1 MAVRISPKRV
11 DNGAEHGDIPCSSLL
26 LHRSF
31 RLPCTRSPRRRIRS
45 SLRALLVILVPAA
58 GLSPAAVAQ
67 TSVAG
72 PPPLGSVTG
81 TQVLQHLTRTVDWY
95 RQLTALGQS
104 SGLADDEVDRDRLRQ
119 SSIAAVQFAFEFSS
133 AAASVLGSSA
143 GSASAETADSSD
155 DAARMARTAAR
166 MSARVSA
173 LQSRVKELDSEIA
186 TARSRARDSLTARRG
201 QVQASLDLALEVQ
214 KTVVQLQQF
223 AARSTSAGA
232 GGASLATQIADL
244 QRTVP
249 ETRLA
254 GTPSRGAASGTGT
267 TDTGAAATA
276 PTSSSST
283 PVSSAVAIRPTSA
296 GLIPLAGE
304 WLALRS
310 TRRQVEDAIRTT
322 DHLSDG
328 LDSLRRAVGRQVG
341 TLVRTSMADTLS
353 TNPGAQATAQRQTET
368 ATTQFRKLS
377 AVLVPLSE
385 QDITMDDARGT
396 LAALSSTFSEQSLS
410 VARNIAFRAA
420 VLALCIALV
429 LIISEFWRRAT
440 FKYLHDTRRRRQFLL
455 LRRVAVAIALLV
467 ILFLGFVSEIG
478 SLATYV
484 GFLTAGIAVALQN
497 VILAVVAY
505 FFLIGRYGVRLG
517 DRITLAGVT
526 GRVVEIGLIRLYVM
540 ELSGPELQP
549 TGRIVVLSNAVL
561 FKPEALFKQ
570 VPGAEYVWHSVTLTL
585 APATDVHAVQER
597 LHAAAESVYAT
608 YKDTIEAQH
617 AAVQRLVDFETTSP
631 EPRVDVRYTETG
643 FEFTV
648 RYPVLPDRAAA
659 NDQLMAKTL
668 RDAVAGESQ
677 VAMNPPQDSTIT

>member
-1 MAVRISPKRV
+1 M
-11 DNGAEHGDIPCSSLL
+11 
-26 LHRSF
+26 
-31 RLPCTRSPRRRIRS
+31 
-45 SLRALLVILVPAA
+45 
-58 GLSPAAVAQ
+58 
-67 TSVAG
+67 
-72 PPPLGSVTG
+72 
-81 TQVLQHLTRTVDWY
+81 DWY
-95 RQLTALGQS
+95 RQLIALGQS

-119 SSIAAVQFAFEFSS
+119 SSIAAVQFAFDFSN
-133 AAASVLGSSA
+133 AAASVLGPAGAVA
-143 GSASAETADSSD
+143 GSAPPDSSD

-166 MSARVSA
+166 LAARASA
-173 LQSRVKELDSEIA
+173 LQSRVKELDTEIA
-186 TARSRARDSLTARRG
+186 SAPARIRDSLTTRRA
-201 QVQASLDLALEVQ
+201 QVQASLDLTLEVQ

-223 AARSTSAGA
+223 AARSTSAG
-232 GGASLATQIADL
+232 GGAASLATQIADL

-249 ETRLA
+249 ETRSASSASRETA
-254 GTPSRGAASGTGT
+254 GRGGTA
-267 TDTGAAATA
+267 DTGASVSVPPPASNA
-276 PTSSSST
+276 SVSST
-283 PVSSAVAIRPTSA
+283 VAIRPSSA
-296 GLIPLAGE
+296 GLIPLASE
-304 WLALRS
+304 WFSLRA
-310 TRRQVEDAIRTT
+310 TRRQVDDAIKTT
-322 DHLSDG
+322 DKLSDE

-353 TNPGAQATAQRQTET
+353 TGTGAGGAAQRQTET
-368 ATTQFRKLS
+368 ATAQFRKLS
-377 AVLVPLSE
+377 TVLVPLSE

-396 LAALSSTFSEQSLS
+396 LSALSTTFSERSLA

-429 LIISEFWRRAT
+429 LLISEFWRRAT

-484 GFLTAGIAVALQN
+484 GFLTAGVAVALQN

-570 VPGAEYVWHSVTLTL
+570 IPGAEYVWHSVTLTL
-585 APATDVHAVQER
+585 APTTDVRAVQER
-597 LHAAAESVYAT
+597 LQAAAESVYGT
-608 YKDTIEAQH
+608 YKETIDAQH

-631 EPRVDVRYTETG
+631 EPRVDVRYTDTG

-659 NDQLMAKTL
+659 NDQLMVKTL
-668 RDAVAGESQ
+668 HDAVAQESQ
-677 VAMNPPQDSTIT
+677 VTMNSPQDTTAE

>member
-1 MAVRISPKRV
+1 M
-11 DNGAEHGDIPCSSLL
+11 
-26 LHRSF
+26 
-31 RLPCTRSPRRRIRS
+31 
-45 SLRALLVILVPAA
+45 
-58 GLSPAAVAQ
+58 
-67 TSVAG
+67 
-72 PPPLGSVTG
+72 
-81 TQVLQHLTRTVDWY
+81 DWY

-104 SGLADDEVDRDRLRQ
+104 SGLADDEVDRERLRQ
-119 SSIAAVQFAFEFSS
+119 SSIAAVQFAFYFSN
-133 AAASVLGSSA
+133 AAASVLGPGAAVA
-143 GSASAETADSSD
+143 GSAPPDSSD
-155 DAARMARTAAR
+155 DAARMARTRARLAAR
-166 MSARVSA
+166 ASA
-173 LQSRVKELDSEIA
+173 LQSRVKELDTEIA
-186 TARSRARDSLTARRG
+186 SARARTRDSLTTRRA
-201 QVQASLDLALEVQ
+201 QVQASLDLTLEVQ

-223 AARSTSAGA
+223 AARSTSAG
-232 GGASLATQIADL
+232 GGAASLATQIADL

-249 ETRLA
+249 ETR
-254 GTPSRGAASGTGT
+254 SAASASRETAGRTGT
-267 TDTGAAATA
+267 ADTGASVSVPSPASNA
-276 PTSSSST
+276 SVSST
-283 PVSSAVAIRPTSA
+283 VAIRPSSA
-296 GLIPLAGE
+296 GLIPLASE
-304 WLALRS
+304 WFSLRA
-310 TRRQVEDAIRTT
+310 TRRQVDDAIKTT
-322 DHLSDG
+322 DRLSG
-328 LDSLRRAVGRQVG
+328 ELDSLRRAVGRQVS

-353 TNPGAQATAQRQTET
+353 TSTGASVVAQRQTET
-368 ATTQFRKLS
+368 ATAQFRKLS
-377 AVLVPLSE
+377 TVLVPLSE

-396 LAALSSTFSEQSLS
+396 LAALSTTFSERALE

-429 LIISEFWRRAT
+429 LLISEFWRRAT

-570 VPGAEYVWHSVTLTL
+570 IPGAEYVWHSVTLTL
-585 APATDVHAVQER
+585 APTTDVRAVQER
-597 LHAAAESVYAT
+597 LQAAAESVYGT
-608 YKDTIEAQH
+608 YKETIDAQH

-631 EPRVDVRYTETG
+631 EPRVDVRYTDTG

-659 NDQLMAKTL
+659 NDQLMVKTL
-668 RDAVAGESQ
+668 HDAVAGESQ
-677 VAMNPPQDSTIT
+677 VTMNLPQDTTAQ

>member
-1 MAVRISPKRV
+1 M
-11 DNGAEHGDIPCSSLL
+11 
-26 LHRSF
+26 
-31 RLPCTRSPRRRIRS
+31 
-45 SLRALLVILVPAA
+45 
-58 GLSPAAVAQ
+58 
-67 TSVAG
+67 
-72 PPPLGSVTG
+72 TG

-95 RQLTALGQS
+95 RQLTALGQA
-104 SGLADDEVDRDRLRQ
+104 SGLANDEVDRDRLRQ
-119 SSIAAVQFAFEFSS
+119 SSIAAVQFAFEFSN
-133 AAASVLGSSA
+133 AAASLLGSTA
-143 GSASAETADSSD
+143 GGISTETADSSD

-166 MSARVSA
+166 IAARVSA
-173 LQSRVKELDSEIA
+173 LQSRVRELDTEIA
-186 TARSRARDSLTARRG
+186 AAPSRTRDSLTARRG

-214 KTVVQLQQF
+214 RTVVQLQQF
-223 AARSTSAGA
+223 AARSTSAG
-232 GGASLATQIADL
+232 GGVTSLTTQIADL

-249 ETRLA
+249 ETRSA
-254 GTPSRGAASGTGT
+254 GTPAHGAASGNGATGT
-267 TDTGAAATA
+267 GTAATV
-276 PTSSSST
+276 PIPSST
-283 PVSSAVAIRPTSA
+283 APLASTVAIRPTSA

-304 WLALRS
+304 WLALRG
-310 TRRQVEDAIRTT
+310 TRRQVEDAIRIT
-322 DHLSDG
+322 DNLSDE
-328 LDSLRRAVGRQVG
+328 LDSLRRAVGRQVS
-341 TLVRTSMADTLS
+341 TLVRSSMADTVS
-353 TNPGAQATAQRQTET
+353 TSPGGSAVAQRQTET

-377 AVLVPLSE
+377 SVLVPLSE

-396 LAALSSTFSEQSLS
+396 LAALSTTFSEQSLA
-410 VARNIAFRAA
+410 VARDIAFRAA
-420 VLALCIALV
+420 VLVLCIALV

-526 GRVVEIGLIRLYVM
+526 GRVVEIGLIRLYLM
-540 ELSGPELQP
+540 ELAGPELQP

-570 VPGAEYVWHSVTLTL
+570 IPGAEYVWHSVTLTL
-585 APATDVHAVQER
+585 APATDVRAVQER
-597 LHAAAESVYAT
+597 LQKAAESVYAT
-608 YKDTIEAQH
+608 YKDTIETQH

-659 NDQLMAKTL
+659 NDQLMVKTL

-677 VAMNPPQDSTIT
+677 VTMHAPPDTASTWPGPRDAT

>member
-1 MAVRISPKRV
+1 M
-11 DNGAEHGDIPCSSLL
+11 
-26 LHRSF
+26 
-31 RLPCTRSPRRRIRS
+31 
-45 SLRALLVILVPAA
+45 
-58 GLSPAAVAQ
+58 
-67 TSVAG
+67 
-72 PPPLGSVTG
+72 TG
-81 TQVLQHLTRTVDWY
+81 TDVLQHLTRTVDWY
-95 RQLTALGQS
+95 RQLIALGQS

-119 SSIAAVQFAFEFSS
+119 SSIAAVQFAFDFSN
-133 AAASVLGSSA
+133 AAASVLGPAGAVA
-143 GSASAETADSSD
+143 GSAPPDSSD

-166 MSARVSA
+166 LAARASA
-173 LQSRVKELDSEIA
+173 LQSRVKELDTEIA
-186 TARSRARDSLTARRG
+186 SAPARIRDSLTTRRA
-201 QVQASLDLALEVQ
+201 QVQASLDLTLEVQ

-223 AARSTSAGA
+223 AARSTSAG
-232 GGASLATQIADL
+232 GGAASLATQIADL

-249 ETRLA
+249 ETRSASSASRETA
-254 GTPSRGAASGTGT
+254 GRGGTA
-267 TDTGAAATA
+267 DTGASVSVPPPASNA
-276 PTSSSST
+276 SVSST
-283 PVSSAVAIRPTSA
+283 VAIRPSSA
-296 GLIPLAGE
+296 GLIPLASE
-304 WLALRS
+304 WFSLRA
-310 TRRQVEDAIRTT
+310 TRRQVDDAIKTT
-322 DHLSDG
+322 DKLSDE

-353 TNPGAQATAQRQTET
+353 TGTGAGGAAQRQTET
-368 ATTQFRKLS
+368 ATAQFRKLS
-377 AVLVPLSE
+377 TVLVPLSE

-396 LAALSSTFSEQSLS
+396 LSALSTTFSERSLA

-429 LIISEFWRRAT
+429 LLISEFWRRAT

-484 GFLTAGIAVALQN
+484 GFLTAGVAVALQN

-570 VPGAEYVWHSVTLTL
+570 IPGAEYVWHSVTLTL
-585 APATDVHAVQER
+585 APTTDVRAVQER
-597 LHAAAESVYAT
+597 LQAAAESVYGT
-608 YKDTIEAQH
+608 YKETIDAQH

-631 EPRVDVRYTETG
+631 EPRVDVRYTDTG

-659 NDQLMAKTL
+659 NDQLMVKTL
-668 RDAVAGESQ
+668 HDAVAQESQ
-677 VAMNPPQDSTIT
+677 VTMNSPQDTTAE

>member
-1 MAVRISPKRV
+1 V
-11 DNGAEHGDIPCSSLL
+11 DKGRGGGDISLARSSLL
-26 LHRSF
+26 PASLS
-31 RLPCTRSPRRRIRS
+31 RRPRIRF
-45 SLRALLVILVPAA
+45 ALVAPFAILLAAA
-58 GLSPAAVAQ
+58 GISPAAVAQ
-67 TSVAG
+67 TPAA
-72 PPPLGSVTG
+72 PAPPLGSVTG
-81 TQVLQHLTRTVDWY
+81 TDVLQHLTRTVDWY
-95 RQLTALGQS
+95 RQLIALGQS

-119 SSIAAVQFAFEFSS
+119 SSIAAVQFAFDFSN
-133 AAASVLGSSA
+133 AAASVLGPAGAVA
-143 GSASAETADSSD
+143 GSAPPDSSD

-166 MSARVSA
+166 LAARASA
-173 LQSRVKELDSEIA
+173 LQSRVKELDTEIA
-186 TARSRARDSLTARRG
+186 SAPARIRDSLTTRRA
-201 QVQASLDLALEVQ
+201 QVQASLDLTLEVQ

-223 AARSTSAGA
+223 AARSTSAG
-232 GGASLATQIADL
+232 GGAASLATQIADL

-249 ETRLA
+249 ETRSASSASRETA
-254 GTPSRGAASGTGT
+254 GRGGTA
-267 TDTGAAATA
+267 DTGASVSVPPPASNA
-276 PTSSSST
+276 SVSST
-283 PVSSAVAIRPTSA
+283 VAIRPSSA
-296 GLIPLAGE
+296 GLIPLASE
-304 WLALRS
+304 WFSLRA
-310 TRRQVEDAIRTT
+310 TRRQVDDAIKTT
-322 DHLSDG
+322 DKLSDE

-353 TNPGAQATAQRQTET
+353 TGTGAGGAAQRQTET
-368 ATTQFRKLS
+368 ATAQFRKLS
-377 AVLVPLSE
+377 TVLVPLSE

-396 LAALSSTFSEQSLS
+396 LSALSTTFSERSLA

-429 LIISEFWRRAT
+429 LLISEFWRRAT

-484 GFLTAGIAVALQN
+484 GFLTAGVAVALQN

-570 VPGAEYVWHSVTLTL
+570 IPGAEYVWHSVTLTL
-585 APATDVHAVQER
+585 APTTDVRAVQER
-597 LHAAAESVYAT
+597 LQAAAESVYGT
-608 YKDTIEAQH
+608 YKETIDAQH

-631 EPRVDVRYTETG
+631 EPRVDVRYTDTG

-659 NDQLMAKTL
+659 NDQLMVKTL
-668 RDAVAGESQ
+668 HDAVAQESQ
-677 VAMNPPQDSTIT
+677 VTMNSPQDTTAE

>member
-1 MAVRISPKRV
+1 V
-11 DNGAEHGDIPCSSLL
+11 DKGRGGGDISVARSSLL
-26 LHRSF
+26 PASLS
-31 RLPCTRSPRRRIRS
+31 RRPRIRF
-45 SLRALLVILVPAA
+45 ALVARLAILLAAA
-58 GLSPAAVAQ
+58 GISPAAVAQ
-67 TSVAG
+67 TPAA
-72 PPPLGSVTG
+72 PAPPLGSVTG
-81 TQVLQHLTRTVDWY
+81 TDVLQHLTRTVDWY
-95 RQLTALGQS
+95 RQLIALGQS

-119 SSIAAVQFAFEFSS
+119 SSIAAVQFAFDFSN
-133 AAASVLGSSA
+133 AAASVLGPAGAVA
-143 GSASAETADSSD
+143 GSAPPDSSD

-166 MSARVSA
+166 LAARASA
-173 LQSRVKELDSEIA
+173 LQSRVKELDTEIA
-186 TARSRARDSLTARRG
+186 SAPARIRDSLTTRRA
-201 QVQASLDLALEVQ
+201 QVQASLDLTLEVQ

-223 AARSTSAGA
+223 AARSTSAG
-232 GGASLATQIADL
+232 GGAASLATQIADL

-249 ETRLA
+249 ETRSASSASRETA
-254 GTPSRGAASGTGT
+254 GRGGTA
-267 TDTGAAATA
+267 DTGASVSVPPPASNA
-276 PTSSSST
+276 SVSST
-283 PVSSAVAIRPTSA
+283 VAIRPSSA
-296 GLIPLAGE
+296 GLIPLASE
-304 WLALRS
+304 WFSLRA
-310 TRRQVEDAIRTT
+310 TRRQVDDAIKTT
-322 DHLSDG
+322 DKLSDE

-353 TNPGAQATAQRQTET
+353 TGTGAGGAAQRQTET
-368 ATTQFRKLS
+368 ATAQFRKLS
-377 AVLVPLSE
+377 TVLVPLSE

-396 LAALSSTFSEQSLS
+396 LSALSTTFSERSLA

-429 LIISEFWRRAT
+429 LLISEFWRRAT

-484 GFLTAGIAVALQN
+484 GFLTAGVAVALQN

-570 VPGAEYVWHSVTLTL
+570 IPGAEYVWHSVTLTL
-585 APATDVHAVQER
+585 APTTDVRAVQER
-597 LHAAAESVYAT
+597 LQAAAESVYGT
-608 YKDTIEAQH
+608 YKETIDAQH

-631 EPRVDVRYTETG
+631 EPRVDVRYTDTG

-659 NDQLMAKTL
+659 NDQLMVKTL
-668 RDAVAGESQ
+668 HDAVAQESQ
-677 VAMNPPQDSTIT
+677 VTMNSPQDTTAE

>member
-1 MAVRISPKRV
+1 MPA
-11 DNGAEHGDIPCSSLL
+11 SL
-26 LHRSF
+26 S
-31 RLPCTRSPRRRIRS
+31 RRPRIRF
-45 SLRALLVILVPAA
+45 ALVARLAILLAAA
-58 GLSPAAVAQ
+58 GISPAAVAQ
-67 TSVAG
+67 TPAA
-72 PPPLGSVTG
+72 PAPPLGSVTG
-81 TQVLQHLTRTVDWY
+81 TDVLQHLTRTVDWY
-95 RQLTALGQS
+95 RQLIALGQS

-119 SSIAAVQFAFEFSS
+119 SSIAAVQFAFDFSN
-133 AAASVLGSSA
+133 AAASVLGPAGAVA
-143 GSASAETADSSD
+143 GSAPPDSSD

-166 MSARVSA
+166 LAARASA
-173 LQSRVKELDSEIA
+173 LQSRVKELDTEIA
-186 TARSRARDSLTARRG
+186 SAPARIRDSLTTRRA
-201 QVQASLDLALEVQ
+201 QVQASLDLTLEVQ

-223 AARSTSAGA
+223 AARSTSAG
-232 GGASLATQIADL
+232 GGAASLATQIADL

-249 ETRLA
+249 ETRSASSASRETA
-254 GTPSRGAASGTGT
+254 GRGGTA
-267 TDTGAAATA
+267 DTGASVSVPPPASNA
-276 PTSSSST
+276 SVSST
-283 PVSSAVAIRPTSA
+283 VAIRPSSA
-296 GLIPLAGE
+296 GLIPLASE
-304 WLALRS
+304 WFSLRA
-310 TRRQVEDAIRTT
+310 TRRQVDDAIKTT
-322 DHLSDG
+322 DKLSDE

-353 TNPGAQATAQRQTET
+353 TGTGAGGAAQRQTET
-368 ATTQFRKLS
+368 ATAQFRKLS
-377 AVLVPLSE
+377 TVLVPLSE

-396 LAALSSTFSEQSLS
+396 LSALSTTFSERSLA

-429 LIISEFWRRAT
+429 LLISEFWRRAT

-484 GFLTAGIAVALQN
+484 GFLTAGVAVALQN

-570 VPGAEYVWHSVTLTL
+570 IPGAEYVWHSVTLTL
-585 APATDVHAVQER
+585 APTTDVRAVQER
-597 LHAAAESVYAT
+597 LQAAAESVYGT
-608 YKDTIEAQH
+608 YKETIDAQH

-631 EPRVDVRYTETG
+631 EPRVDVRYTDTG

-659 NDQLMAKTL
+659 NDQLMVKTL
-668 RDAVAGESQ
+668 HDAVAQESQ
-677 VAMNPPQDSTIT
+677 VTMNSPQDTTAE

>member
-1 MAVRISPKRV
+1 M
-11 DNGAEHGDIPCSSLL
+11 
-26 LHRSF
+26 
-31 RLPCTRSPRRRIRS
+31 
-45 SLRALLVILVPAA
+45 
-58 GLSPAAVAQ
+58 
-67 TSVAG
+67 
-72 PPPLGSVTG
+72 TG
-81 TQVLQHLTRTVDWY
+81 TDVLQHLTRTVDWY
-95 RQLTALGQS
+95 RQLIALGQS

-119 SSIAAVQFAFEFSS
+119 SSIAAVQFAFDFSN
-133 AAASVLGSSA
+133 AAASVLGPAGAVA
-143 GSASAETADSSD
+143 GSAPPDSSD

-166 MSARVSA
+166 LAARASA
-173 LQSRVKELDSEIA
+173 LQSRVKELDTEIA
-186 TARSRARDSLTARRG
+186 SAPARIRDSLTTRRA
-201 QVQASLDLALEVQ
+201 QVQASLDLTLEVQ

-223 AARSTSAGA
+223 AARSTSAG
-232 GGASLATQIADL
+232 GGAASLATQIADL

-249 ETRLA
+249 ETRSASSASRETA
-254 GTPSRGAASGTGT
+254 GRGGTA
-267 TDTGAAATA
+267 DTGASVSVPPPASNA
-276 PTSSSST
+276 SVSST
-283 PVSSAVAIRPTSA
+283 VAIRPSSA
-296 GLIPLAGE
+296 GLIPLASE
-304 WLALRS
+304 WFSLRA
-310 TRRQVEDAIRTT
+310 TRRQVDDAIKTT
-322 DHLSDG
+322 DKLSDE

-353 TNPGAQATAQRQTET
+353 TGTGAGGAAQRQTET
-368 ATTQFRKLS
+368 ATAQFRKLS
-377 AVLVPLSE
+377 TVLVPLSE

-396 LAALSSTFSEQSLS
+396 LSALSTTFSERSLA

-429 LIISEFWRRAT
+429 LLISEFWRRAT

-570 VPGAEYVWHSVTLTL
+570 IPGAEYVWHSVTLTL
-585 APATDVHAVQER
+585 APTTDVRAVQER
-597 LHAAAESVYAT
+597 LQAAAESVYGT
-608 YKDTIEAQH
+608 YKETIDAQH

-631 EPRVDVRYTETG
+631 EPRVDVRYTDTG

-659 NDQLMAKTL
+659 NDQLMVKTL
-668 RDAVAGESQ
+668 HDAVAQESQ
-677 VAMNPPQDSTIT
+677 VTMNSPQDTTAE

>member
-1 MAVRISPKRV
+1 
-11 DNGAEHGDIPCSSLL
+11 
-26 LHRSF
+26 
-31 RLPCTRSPRRRIRS
+31 
-45 SLRALLVILVPAA
+45 
-58 GLSPAAVAQ
+58 
-67 TSVAG
+67 
-72 PPPLGSVTG
+72 VTG
-81 TQVLQHLTRTVDWY
+81 TDVLQHLTRTVDWY
-95 RQLTALGQS
+95 RQLIALGQS

-119 SSIAAVQFAFEFSS
+119 SSIAAVQFAFDFSN
-133 AAASVLGSSA
+133 AAASVLGPAGAVA
-143 GSASAETADSSD
+143 GSAPPDSSD

-166 MSARVSA
+166 LAARASA
-173 LQSRVKELDSEIA
+173 LQSRVKELDTEIA
-186 TARSRARDSLTARRG
+186 SAPARIRDSLTTRRA
-201 QVQASLDLALEVQ
+201 QVQASLDLTLEVQ

-223 AARSTSAGA
+223 AARSTSAG
-232 GGASLATQIADL
+232 GGAASLATQIADL

-249 ETRLA
+249 ETRSASSASRETA
-254 GTPSRGAASGTGT
+254 GRGGTA
-267 TDTGAAATA
+267 DTGASVSVPPPASNA
-276 PTSSSST
+276 SVSST
-283 PVSSAVAIRPTSA
+283 VAIRPSSA
-296 GLIPLAGE
+296 GLIPLASE
-304 WLALRS
+304 WFSLRA
-310 TRRQVEDAIRTT
+310 TRRQVDDAIKTT
-322 DHLSDG
+322 DKLSDE

-353 TNPGAQATAQRQTET
+353 TGTGAGGAAQRQTET
-368 ATTQFRKLS
+368 ATAQFRKLS
-377 AVLVPLSE
+377 TVLVPLSE

-396 LAALSSTFSEQSLS
+396 LSALSTTFSERSLA

-429 LIISEFWRRAT
+429 LLISEFWRRAT

-484 GFLTAGIAVALQN
+484 GFLTAGVAVALQN

-570 VPGAEYVWHSVTLTL
+570 IPGAEYVWHSVTLTL
-585 APATDVHAVQER
+585 APTTDVRAVQER
-597 LHAAAESVYAT
+597 LQAAAESVYGT
-608 YKDTIEAQH
+608 YKETIDAQH

-631 EPRVDVRYTETG
+631 EPRVDVRYTDTG

-659 NDQLMAKTL
+659 NDQLMVKTL
-668 RDAVAGESQ
+668 HDAVAQESQ
-677 VAMNPPQDSTIT
+677 VTMNSPQDTTAE

>member
-1 MAVRISPKRV
+1 
-11 DNGAEHGDIPCSSLL
+11 
-26 LHRSF
+26 
-31 RLPCTRSPRRRIRS
+31 
-45 SLRALLVILVPAA
+45 
-58 GLSPAAVAQ
+58 
-67 TSVAG
+67 
-72 PPPLGSVTG
+72 
-81 TQVLQHLTRTVDWY
+81 VDWY
-95 RQLTALGQS
+95 RQLIALGQS

-119 SSIAAVQFAFEFSS
+119 SSIAAVQFAFDFSN
-133 AAASVLGSSA
+133 AAASVLGPAGAVA
-143 GSASAETADSSD
+143 GSAPPDSSD

-166 MSARVSA
+166 LAARASA
-173 LQSRVKELDSEIA
+173 LQSRVKELDTEIA
-186 TARSRARDSLTARRG
+186 SAPARIRDSLTTRRA
-201 QVQASLDLALEVQ
+201 QVQASLDLTLEVQ

-223 AARSTSAGA
+223 AARSTSAG
-232 GGASLATQIADL
+232 GGAASLATQIADL

-249 ETRLA
+249 ETRSASSASRETA
-254 GTPSRGAASGTGT
+254 GRGGTA
-267 TDTGAAATA
+267 DTGASVSVPPPASNA
-276 PTSSSST
+276 SVSST
-283 PVSSAVAIRPTSA
+283 VAIRPSSA
-296 GLIPLAGE
+296 GLIPLASE
-304 WLALRS
+304 WFSLRA
-310 TRRQVEDAIRTT
+310 TRRQVDDAIKTT
-322 DHLSDG
+322 DKLSDE

-353 TNPGAQATAQRQTET
+353 TGTGAGGAAQRQTET
-368 ATTQFRKLS
+368 ATAQFRKLS
-377 AVLVPLSE
+377 TVLVPLSE

-396 LAALSSTFSEQSLS
+396 LSALSTTFSERSLA

-429 LIISEFWRRAT
+429 LLISEFWRRAT

-484 GFLTAGIAVALQN
+484 GFLTAGVAVALQN

-570 VPGAEYVWHSVTLTL
+570 IPGAEYVWHSVTLTL
-585 APATDVHAVQER
+585 APTTDVRAVQER
-597 LHAAAESVYAT
+597 LQAAAESVYGT
-608 YKDTIEAQH
+608 YKETIDAQH

-631 EPRVDVRYTETG
+631 EPRVDVRYTDTG

-659 NDQLMAKTL
+659 NDQLMVKTL
-668 RDAVAGESQ
+668 HDAVAQESQ
-677 VAMNPPQDSTIT
+677 VTMNSPQDTTAE

>member
-1 MAVRISPKRV
+1 
-11 DNGAEHGDIPCSSLL
+11 
-26 LHRSF
+26 
-31 RLPCTRSPRRRIRS
+31 
-45 SLRALLVILVPAA
+45 
-58 GLSPAAVAQ
+58 
-67 TSVAG
+67 
-72 PPPLGSVTG
+72 VTG
-81 TQVLQHLTRTVDWY
+81 TDVLQHLTRTVDWY
-95 RQLTALGQS
+95 RQLIALGQS

-119 SSIAAVQFAFEFSS
+119 SSIAAVQFAFDFSN
-133 AAASVLGSSA
+133 AAASVLGPAGAVA
-143 GSASAETADSSD
+143 GSAPPDSSD

-166 MSARVSA
+166 LAARASA
-173 LQSRVKELDSEIA
+173 LQSRVKELDTEIA
-186 TARSRARDSLTARRG
+186 SAPARIRDSLTTRRA
-201 QVQASLDLALEVQ
+201 QVQASLDLTLEVQ

-223 AARSTSAGA
+223 AARSTSAG
-232 GGASLATQIADL
+232 GGAASLATQIADL

-249 ETRLA
+249 ETRSASSASRETA
-254 GTPSRGAASGTGT
+254 GRGGTA
-267 TDTGAAATA
+267 DTGASVSVPPPASNA
-276 PTSSSST
+276 SVSST
-283 PVSSAVAIRPTSA
+283 VAIRPSSA
-296 GLIPLAGE
+296 GLIPLASE
-304 WLALRS
+304 WFSLRA
-310 TRRQVEDAIRTT
+310 TRRQVDDAIKTT
-322 DHLSDG
+322 DKLSDE

-353 TNPGAQATAQRQTET
+353 TGTGAGGAAQRQTET
-368 ATTQFRKLS
+368 ATAQFRKLS
-377 AVLVPLSE
+377 TVLVPLSE

-396 LAALSSTFSEQSLS
+396 LSALSTTFSERSLA

-429 LIISEFWRRAT
+429 LLISEFWRRAT

-484 GFLTAGIAVALQN
+484 GFLTAGVAVALQN

-570 VPGAEYVWHSVTLTL
+570 IPGAEYVWHSVTLTL
-585 APATDVHAVQER
+585 APTTDVRAVQER
-597 LHAAAESVYAT
+597 LQAAAESVYGT
-608 YKDTIEAQH
+608 YKETIDAQH
-617 AAVQRLVDFETTSP
+617 AAVQRLVDFETISP
-631 EPRVDVRYTETG
+631 EPRVDVRYTDTG

-659 NDQLMAKTL
+659 NDQLMVKTL
-668 RDAVAGESQ
+668 HDAVAQESQ
-677 VAMNPPQDSTIT
+677 VTMNSPQDTTAE